1 MKDAR
6 LLVIADRQSHCPYCA
21 FQCGM
26 TLSVA
31 ADGSAQAQ
39 ADPSFPVNNGQ
50 MCIKGFTSAQLLHRS
65 DRLHY
70 PVKRTAGGGFREISW
85 EAALDEIA
93 ERIRLIQRENGP
105 DAVACFGSGA
115 LTNEKAYLLGKFA
128 RVALR
133 TRMIDYNGRYCM
145 SSAAAGQNRSFGIDR
160 GLPFPVADIAGA
172 QTVML
177 WGTNLADTLPP
188 IMQYFEKMRENGGR
202 MIVVDPR
209 LTSTARQAQ
218 LHLQLTPGSDV
229 ILANGLLHLAIEMKR
244 IDTDYIRSRTMG
256 FDSVRS
262 VVSRY
267 TPDLVERVCG
277 IGIQKLRQTVIWLS
291 EERAMLLSGRGPE
304 QQVKGVDG
312 VCAMI
317 NLMLALGQVGKPFSG
332 YGTLTGQG
340 NGQGGREHGQKSDQ
354 LPGYRFIENP
364 TDRMEI
370 AKFWGISANELPRKG
385 LSAVE
390 MLRSLGQQIKGFLVF
405 GSNVVVATPD
415 SEQVESGL
423 RALDLLVVA
432 DSFLNETSRHAD
444 FVLPVTQWAEEEGT
458 MTNLEG
464 RVIHRRPMIEPPS
477 GVRTDWWILCELAK
491 RLGWSEQFDFS
502 DVKDIFHE
510 LAEATRGGRA
520 DYSGINYDKID
531 RNNGVF
537 WPCSSVDHPGT
548 PRLFEQR
555 FFHPDGLARFVPVEH
570 RPSGEMPDQLYPL
583 YLTTGRYKEQ
593 YNSGAQ
599 TRKVVPL
606 RSAQPAP
613 RVQVHPRLAER
624 LGLEDGKPAIVHT
637 RRASGEFIVQ
647 ITTDIRSD
655 TIFIP
660 FHYGGKEAV
669 NRLTNPVLDP
679 ISRMPEYKICAARIE
694 PTPTEEH
701 TNHEDSDYGQA

>member
-1 MKDAR
+1 MTSTR
-6 LLVIADRQSHCPYCA
+6 PRVFPEVRSHCPYCA

-26 TLSVA
+26 TLSVGS
-31 ADGSAQAQ
+31 DGLPEAK

-50 MCIKGFTSAQLLHRS
+50 MCIKGFTSGELLQRS
-65 DRLHY
+65 DRLHH
-70 PVKRTAGGGFREISW
+70 PLRKSVSGSFAKVSW
-85 EAALDEIA
+85 DQALDEIA
-93 ERIRLIQRENGP
+93 ERIINIQRTNGP
-105 DAVACFGSGA
+105 DSIGCFGSGA

-172 QTVML
+172 KTVML
-177 WGTNLADTLPP
+177 WGSNLADTLPP
-188 IMQYFEKMRENGGR
+188 IMQYFERMQEAGGR
-202 MIVVDPR
+202 IIVVDPR
-209 LTSTARQAQ
+209 LTSTARQAH

-244 IDTDYIRSRTMG
+244 IDQTYIRSRTVG
-256 FDSVRS
+256 FEQVRS
-262 VVSRY
+262 AVSRY

-277 IGIQKLRQTVIWLS
+277 IGIDKLRQAVIWLS
-291 EERAMLLSGRGPE
+291 EERSMLLSGRGPE
-304 QQVKGVDG
+304 QQIKGVDG

-317 NLMLALGQVGKPFSG
+317 NLMLAMGHVGKPFSG

-354 LPGYRFIENP
+354 LPGYRSIENL
-364 TDRMEI
+364 TDRLEI
-370 AKFWGISANELPRKG
+370 ARFWGIPETELPRKG

-390 MLRSLGQQIKGFLVF
+390 MLRSLGQQIRGLLVF
-405 GSNVVVATPD
+405 GSNVAVATPD
-415 SEQVESGL
+415 SGHVESGL
-423 RALDLLVVA
+423 QSLDLLVVT
-432 DSFLNETSRHAD
+432 DSFLNETSQYAD

-464 RVIHRRPMIEPPS
+464 RVIHRRPLVEPPE

-491 RLGWSEQFDFS
+491 RLGRSEQFNFS
-502 DVKDIFHE
+502 EPKDIFDE
-510 LAEATRGGRA
+510 LAQATRGGRA

-531 RNNGVF
+531 RNDGVF
-537 WPCSSVDHPGT
+537 WPCPSKDHPGT
-548 PRLFEQR
+548 PRLFADR
-555 FFHPDGLARFVPVEH
+555 FFHEDGLARFVPVEH
-570 RPSGEMPDQLYPL
+570 RPAGEMPDQTYPL

-599 TRKVVPL
+599 TRKVGSL
-606 RSAQPAP
+606 RSARPMP
-613 RVQVHPRLAER
+613 CVQVHPRLAER
-624 LGLEDGKPAIVHT
+624 LGLEEGEPAIVST
-637 RRASGEFIVQ
+637 RRAGAEFIVQ
-647 ITTDIRSD
+647 ITTDIRPD

-669 NRLTNPVLDP
+669 NRLTNPALDP
-679 ISRMPEYKICAARIE
+679 VSRMPEYKICAARIE
-694 PTPTEEH
+694 PKPTEPDLL
-701 TNHEDSDYGQA
+701 EDSDYGQA